1 MKVNVLVLA
10 CSALVLGAC
19 SSTPDAVRDATR
31 VEKAAAKRVERTIN
45 QTPGWYLQPERST
58 PEVVFTTGTA
68 LSSDLSMSRSKALLN
83 AQGALG
89 DQLNAVMSS
98 MTKQYMRDTGVDT
111 TVTIEDTEQVMRK
124 LTNAANVAG
133 YRVEKEEVYPDGRY
147 FRTYVML
154 SYPIGAANTIRQQ
167 QEHARMMQNMPEQKA
182 KAYDELDQLIQNTR
196 DR

>member
-19 SSTPDAVRDATR
+19 SSTPDAVRDAQR

-45 QTPGWYLQPERST
+45 QTPGWYLRPERST
-58 PEVVFTTGTA
+58 SEVVFTTGTA
-68 LSSDLSMSRSKALLN
+68 LSSNLSMSRSKALLN